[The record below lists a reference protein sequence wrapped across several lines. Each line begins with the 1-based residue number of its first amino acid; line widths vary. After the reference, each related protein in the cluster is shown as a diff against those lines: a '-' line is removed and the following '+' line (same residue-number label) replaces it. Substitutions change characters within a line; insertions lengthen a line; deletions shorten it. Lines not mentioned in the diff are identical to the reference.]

1 MSVQSYVKLY
11 NALLLIL
18 EAYLLK
24 TSIQYLLLIICLCLF
39 YIFFT
44 YVTKSSHCFSLNVII
59 RKL

>member
-11 NALLLIL
+11 NALLLNL

-39 YIFFT
+39 YIFFLLT
-44 YVTKSSHCFSLNVII
+44 SLKAVIVSP
-59 RKL
+59 